1 MNTNFII
8 KSLEKSLFS
17 EYFNLNDQQLE
28 KFNAKWLIADSK
40 PGFPCRVSLKEAEIG
55 ERILLIPYKYHDV
68 NSPYKASGPIFIRE
82 DAVEA
87 KLNINEIPEILTKR
101 LLSVRAYSED
111 SLMIHAE
118 TIFGSDLEKII
129 YNMLTDAHV
138 KYLQVHNAN
147 PGCFN
152 CTVYRV

>member
-8 KSLEKSLFS
+8 KPIEKSMFS

-28 KFNAKWLIADSK
+28 KFSAKWLIADSK

-55 ERILLIPYKYHDV
+55 ERVLLIPYKYHDV

-111 SLMIHAE
+111 SIMIHAK
-118 TIFGSDLEKII
+118 TTLGSGLEKII
-129 YNMLTDAHV
+129 YNQLTDANV

-152 CTVYRV
+152 CTVYRA